1 MRTETIISYSGADE
15 SKKFKK
21 QSVETKKQSFES
33 KQVINVY
40 PEGKDDGRSSPE
52 NIPKEEKKRK
62 QSEFSNS
69 AGSDLDALKRIRE
82 DSDEDEQQLTDREI
96 KKSLVSTPPLIT
108 YSNPQPKM
116 SGHCDKIMKAI
127 HKKLED
133 CRDPNPIHLKHLNK
147 ALDQMKSI
155 NAESSQPFLFDK
167 TPKLT
172 RSPRHS
178 RSPPGK
184 YRSLSGLRQN
194 ISSASHLVD
203 LNRRLTVLSKSK
215 DKIDD
220 GNGYGKISLNDSLIA
235 DRSFYKAEIK
245 KKSNA
250 YIKSVLGDSKNSI
263 ERRTFDANFE
273 EKKIE
278 KLNHL
283 FSRCFG
289 SKGKLNEKVQKT
301 VDPENKYRPKR
312 DSPTEEVE
320 QKKERKRTDSKSRS
334 LDKRLFFEDSSQIS
348 IAQFIKEGQKREK
361 KSRESNKKTSSG
373 KKRLFYTSE
382 DLNNNTSTLFS
393 NAINEKLKNTS
404 IDAEKKIYRTLE
416 EIKSPLRNNVQMILE
431 KTKQLGLIS
440 NSGKM
445 SANFLSACKNS
456 KPAKETQAQAQFNS
470 QTKYNSKSK
479 LPTTMDFQVKMPT
492 YDNRNEHI
500 NSKIDPFLF
509 DKGSSLMRDKSY
521 ARNYMMKTS
530 YHTSNK
536 LKKPFE
542 ESNSTIA
549 KQSSQDLRF
558 RAKDA
563 SQAFLQ
569 LKKKMVPTT
578 KLLKQYPT
586 II

>member
-1 MRTETIISYSGADE
+1 M
-15 SKKFKK
+15 
-21 QSVETKKQSFES
+21 
-33 KQVINVY
+33 
-40 PEGKDDGRSSPE
+40 
-52 NIPKEEKKRK
+52 
-62 QSEFSNS
+62 SNS
-69 AGSDLDALKRIRE
+69 AGSDLEALKRIRE
-82 DSDEDEQQLTDREI
+82 DSDEDEQQLTDREV
-96 KKSLVSTPPLIT
+96 KKSQVSTPPLIT
-108 YSNPQPKM
+108 YSNPQLKM
-116 SGHCDKIMKAI
+116 SGHSDKIMKAI

-133 CRDPNPIHLKHLNK
+133 CREPNPIQLKHLNK
-147 ALDQMKSI
+147 ALDQMKTI
-155 NAESSQPFLFDK
+155 KAESSQPFLFDK
-167 TPKLT
+167 NPKLT

-215 DKIDD
+215 DKIDH
-220 GNGYGKISLNDSLIA
+220 GNGHGKISLNNSLMA

-250 YIKSVLGDSKNSI
+250 YVKSVLGDSKNSI

-289 SKGKLNEKVQKT
+289 SKGKLNERVQNT
-301 VDPENKYRPKR
+301 VDLENKIRPKR
-312 DSPTEEVE
+312 DSQTEEVE
-320 QKKERKRTDSKSRS
+320 PRKERKRADSKSRS
-334 LDKRLFFEDSSQIS
+334 FDKRQLFEDSNQIS
-348 IAQFIKEGQKREK
+348 IAEFIKEGQKREK
-361 KSRESNKKTSSG
+361 KSRDTNKKTSSG

-382 DLNNNTSTLFS
+382 DLNNNTSSLFA

-404 IDAEKKIYRTLE
+404 IDPEKKIYRTLE

-445 SANFLSACKNS
+445 SANFLSACKNT
-456 KPAKETQAQAQFNS
+456 KPAKETPAQFNS

-492 YDNRNEHI
+492 YDNRNELI

-578 KLLKQYPT
+578 KLKQYST